1 MKSKHNTEIDDYDM
15 EALCEEIGNLRYD
28 ALVKFLR
35 LLEKKLKD
43 DSDADKERGRI
54 RLSEALFEVGR
65 MLRNASDFAG
75 MAWDICKDYEICEE
89 TVRIMENTPETQ
101 KPYIVKLE
109 ENVVR
114 LYNPE
119 YGDDKLCTCGHVY
132 YRHFD
137 TYDEMFPIGCK
148 YCDCRLFTERNEK

>member
-1 MKSKHNTEIDDYDM
+1 MKTKHNTEVNGYDM

-28 ALVKFLR
+28 ALARFLG
-35 LLEKKLKD
+35 LLGDKIWRDNEKD
-43 DSDADKERGRI
+43 RVRGRNKLADM
-54 RLSEALFEVGR
+54 LSQCSCQI
-65 MLRNASDFAG
+65 NDASGFAER
-75 MAWDICKDYEICEE
+75 AWDICKDYEIFED
-89 TVRIMENTPETQ
+89 TIGIMSNEQQ

-109 ENVVR
+109 ENVIR

-137 TYDEMFPIGCK
+137 TYDEMFSIGCK
-148 YCDCRLFTERNEK
+148 YCDCRLFTEKE